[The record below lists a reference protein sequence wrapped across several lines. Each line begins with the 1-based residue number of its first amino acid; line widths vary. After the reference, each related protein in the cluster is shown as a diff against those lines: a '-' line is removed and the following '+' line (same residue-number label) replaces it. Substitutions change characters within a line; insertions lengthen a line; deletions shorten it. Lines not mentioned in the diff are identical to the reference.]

1 MNESIPATS
10 SRQTA
15 VQRVLYITLAL
26 NLLVFVAK
34 VILGATTGSLS
45 LIADALHSV
54 SDSASNILGLVAMK
68 MAKPEPDWDHP
79 YGHIK
84 FESVGALGIAAFL
97 AVAFIEIVQ
106 AAFQRLVNGDAADLL
121 NIDATTF
128 QVMVGVLI
136 INIFVTVYE
145 RWQGKLH
152 NSRLLLADARHTLS
166 DVGITIVVLLGL
178 LGVKQGWFWLDTV
191 LAFPVGALVLWSSW
205 EVLRENIPVLTDRV
219 AISPSAIHEQ
229 VMTVD
234 GVLNCHEISS
244 RGVVGQQVFVEMHLV
259 VKPPDVQS
267 AHEISEQVEQVLQ
280 EKYGQVHATIH
291 IEPYNYIEPFKQH
304 PPVGE

>member
-1 MNESIPATS
+1 MNESIPATAH
-10 SRQTA
+10 RQAA

-54 SDSASNILGLVAMK
+54 SDSASNILGLAAMR

-79 YGHIK
+79 YGHSK

-97 AVAFIEIVQ
+97 AIAFIEIVQ

-128 QVMVGVLI
+128 QIMVGVLI
-136 INIFVTVYE
+136 INIFVTLYE
-145 RWQGKLH
+145 RWQGTVH

-178 LGVKQGWFWLDTV
+178 LGVKSGWFWLDTV

-219 AISPSAIHEQ
+219 AISPNAIHEQ

-244 RGVVGQQVFVEMHLV
+244 RGIVGQQVFVEMHLV
-259 VKPPDVQS
+259 VKPLDVES
-267 AHEISEQVEQVLQ
+267 AHNISEQVEQVLRD
-280 EKYGQVHATIH
+280 KYGQVHATIH
-291 IEPYNYIEPFKQH
+291 LEPHDYIEPFDPQSIEH
-304 PPVGE
+304 

>member
-1 MNESIPATS
+1 MNEPISVTS
-10 SRQTA
+10 KRQTA
-15 VQRVLYITLAL
+15 VQLVLYITLVL
-26 NLLVFVAK
+26 NLVVFAAK
-34 VILGATTGSLS
+34 VALGITTGSLS

-54 SDSASNILGLVAMK
+54 SDSASNILGLVAMR

-79 YGHIK
+79 YGHTK

-106 AAFQRLVNGDAADLL
+106 AAIQRLVNGDAAELL
-121 NIDATTF
+121 NIDSTTF
-128 QVMVGVLI
+128 QVMVGVLV
-136 INIFVTVYE
+136 INIFVTLYE
-145 RWQGKLH
+145 RWQGQVH

-178 LGVKQGWFWLDTV
+178 FGVQQGWFWLDTV

-229 VMTVD
+229 VMTVE

-244 RGVVGQQVFVEMHLV
+244 RGIVGQQVFVEMHLV
-259 VKPPDVQS
+259 VKPLDVES
-267 AHEISEQVEQVLQ
+267 AHRISEQVEQVLQ
-280 EKYGQVHATIH
+280 GRYGELHATIH
-291 IEPYNYIEPFKQH
+291 LEPHDYIEPFEQH
-304 PPVGE
+304 PPEE